1 MEKEY
6 NDMVG
11 KSLKTAFSRMGGD
24 VAGPGGSM
32 DYDQVEKSKSLNS
45 LIKSVTEEDELDG
58 GNADD
63 LTIEKLAK
71 KHKTKVENIINQLIK
86 GIEVEK
92 EHTNEV
98 NLAMEIAMDHLSE
111 DPKYYDKLEK
121 IESHKEESKEATGAA
136 SAGAYVG
143 PLFGPMKKERKSDTK
158 PKGGIVD
165 ENKGYSKFLKSD
177 ENPKGETDG
186 LTPEVLQKIFSKIVQ
201 SIKDEDSELPRK
213 EETKEATTSASVG
226 AYDAPFGGPKK
237 DPLKLSNPKTVDR
250 ELRSVRDKNFPKFG
264 GPGGKYVRI
273 KDKCKKF
280 PYCNQGD
287 INALELFEKDMVK
300 EAIEN
305 ISLRLDLPMIAV
317 KSIVLHELEEKLIKE
332 QDDNFETVTFE
343 FPDDYKPK
351 SAEEHRKEF
360 IDEVPDKKAQLLLK
374 KFDNYKFDFNGR
386 DLSGKGTITGIG
398 PVGNVGFLSSADGY
412 KFNQYGEVE
421 IHVELDDL
429 NYKGQKVP
437 IGFYDM
443 ISRYLPPEDEEDSY
457 RGDPVESAVLTGL
470 DGLNDVLKYTGLRLR
485 TIRINPYG
493 HLRG

>member
-1 MEKEY
+1 LGTSIKERKVMEKEFKKMM
-6 NDMVG
+6 DD
-11 KSLKTAFSRMGGD
+11 SLKNAFDRMGTDYDPVVKNTELNKLRGD
-24 VAGPGGSM
+24 VVS
-32 DYDQVEKSKSLNS
+32 
-45 LIKSVTEEDELDG
+45 EDELEG
-58 GNADD
+58 GEADEM
-63 LTIEKLAK
+63 TIEKLAK
-71 KHKTKVENIINQLIK
+71 KHKTKVENIINQLMK
-86 GIEVEK
+86 GIAVER

-98 NLAMEIAMDHLSE
+98 NLAMEIAMDHVSE

-143 PLFGPMKKERKSDTK
+143 PLFGPIKKSKNTPTKTK
-158 PKGGIVD
+158 PKGGEV
-165 ENKGYSKFLKSD
+165 
-177 ENPKGETDG
+177 GEG
-186 LTPEVLQKIFSKIVQ
+186 EKY
-201 SIKDEDSELPRK
+201 K

-360 IDEVPDKKAQLLLK
+360 IDDVPDKKAQLLLK

-412 KFNQYGEVE
+412 KFNEYGQVE

-437 IGFYDM
+437 VGFYDM
-443 ISRYLPPEDEEDSY
+443 ISRYLPPEEEEDSY
-457 RGDPVESAVLTGL
+457 RGDPVETAVLTGL

>member
-1 MEKEY
+1 MEKEFKKMM
-6 NDMVG
+6 DD
-11 KSLKTAFSRMGGD
+11 SLKNAFDRMGTDYDPVVKNTELNKLRGD
-24 VAGPGGSM
+24 VVS
-32 DYDQVEKSKSLNS
+32 
-45 LIKSVTEEDELDG
+45 EDELEG
-58 GNADD
+58 GEADEM
-63 LTIEKLAK
+63 TIEKLAK
-71 KHKTKVENIINQLIK
+71 KHKTKVENIINQLMK
-86 GIEVEK
+86 GIAVER

-98 NLAMEIAMDHLSE
+98 NLAMEIAMDHVAE
-111 DPKYYDKLEK
+111 DPEYYDKLEK

-143 PLFGPMKKERKSDTK
+143 PLFGPIKKSKNTPTKTK
-158 PKGGIVD
+158 PKGGEV
-165 ENKGYSKFLKSD
+165 
-177 ENPKGETDG
+177 GEG
-186 LTPEVLQKIFSKIVQ
+186 EKY
-201 SIKDEDSELPRK
+201 K

-360 IDEVPDKKAQLLLK
+360 IDDVPDKKAQLLLK

-398 PVGNVGFLSSADGY
+398 PVGNVGFFSSADGY
-412 KFNQYGEVE
+412 KFNEYGQVE

-437 IGFYDM
+437 VGFYDM
-443 ISRYLPPEDEEDSY
+443 ISRYLPPEEEEDSY
-457 RGDPVESAVLTGL
+457 RGDPVETAVLTGL